1 MIYFI
6 DFGYFL
12 IFSYEGKIDLF
23 IFIPT
28 DDSALI
34 SYFALN
40 KYLISTFFIFSR
52 VIFNQ
57 ERRFAGDCIF
67 HLIGSVNGSFAN
79 LRKGFW

>member
-1 MIYFI
+1 MK
-6 DFGYFL
+6 GKL
-12 IFSYEGKIDLF
+12 ICLYLF
-23 IFIPT
+23 PRMT
-28 DDSALI
+28 RALI

-57 ERRFAGDCIF
+57 ERSFAGDCIF